1 MPGANGPESTAEYEL
16 GGIANS
22 SASKIRQHCHPAATG
37 VGELGVDADENA
49 ENALVGTDGAS
60 AANGLFARSAGAF
73 LAASDA
79 AQECSRSSDGADV
92 SRIETSIRN
101 FLHDRHS
108 QRESQHSSKWHSLT
122 TEFTKLMEPS
132 VDDRT

>member
-1 MPGANGPESTAEYEL
+1 MIVNVQP
-16 GGIANS
+16 
-22 SASKIRQHCHPAATG
+22 
-37 VGELGVDADENA
+37 DD
-49 ENALVGTDGAS
+49 LVGLFC
-60 AANGLFARSAGAF
+60 ANMDAF
-73 LAASDA
+73 PNVVAILVKLIFMTPDWTKLHNLLVLEKCLDYTWLQFKENETSTIFTNI
-79 AQECSRSSDGADV
+79 ESV
-92 SRIETSIRN
+92 FETSIRN